1 MVITAA
7 RGGSASTVRSLFTAL
22 NNADT
27 VKIILIA
34 MMITALALAARR
46 QRGLPAWFTSA
57 SVAFAPVL
65 AVSGLAFPANSNQPY
80 ALLYLTLPLLLAW
93 AAALT
98 VITARRPARIAG
110 AAAA

>member
-7 RGGSASTVRSLFTAL
+7 RGGSASSVRSLFTAL

-65 AVSGLAFPANSNQPY
+65 AVSGLAFPANSN
-80 ALLYLTLPLLLAW
+80 
-93 AAALT
+93 
-98 VITARRPARIAG
+98 
-110 AAAA
+110 